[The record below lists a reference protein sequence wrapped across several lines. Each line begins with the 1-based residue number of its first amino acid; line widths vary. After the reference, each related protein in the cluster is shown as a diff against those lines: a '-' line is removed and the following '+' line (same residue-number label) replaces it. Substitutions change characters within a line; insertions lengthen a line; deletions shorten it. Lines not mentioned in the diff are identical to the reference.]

1 MERKLAEVTQRVN
14 GKVGIGLGI
23 LMLLCDEIKEK
34 KKVFLNFHSTE
45 YSVVLSLQNNVRIA
59 VH

>member
-1 MERKLAEVTQRVN
+1 
-14 GKVGIGLGI
+14 
-23 LMLLCDEIKEK
+23 MLLCDEIKEK
-34 KKVFLNFHSTE
+34 KKAFLNFHSTE